1 MFLGSVVESFLN
13 SGFNLAIWQSV
24 GKSEYFM
31 ERLHSSE
38 IGFARIFAPS
48 FKNFPERLSIPAALS
63 TVISFSNCSTWSSV
77 TFQKFKFRW
86 KQT

>member
-48 FKNFPERLSIPAALS
+48 FKNFPERLSTPPTLYS
-63 TVISFSNCSTWSSV
+63 YPLV
-77 TFQKFKFRW
+77 TAVQGLQSHLKI
-86 KQT
+86 